1 VTIAMRVTVP
11 VATLWSRPD
20 AVRALDAPALAADP
34 DIPAWIAAMTPE
46 QQIDTEV
53 LTQLLL
59 GERVLVEQV
68 RADGWARV
76 VAVEQPADRLDPR
89 GYPGW
94 LRAAHLGPDSP
105 RPPEDQASAAGTA
118 LLSDVDVRATTR
130 PSGSDIV
137 ASARRFIGATYVW
150 GGMSEDGLDCS
161 GLVHRVWRHFGI
173 VVPRDAHEQA
183 LATTAVPEPRTGDLY
198 FFARPGRRIHH
209 VGIVV
214 EPGLMVHASSIR
226 HRVVEEPLSSE
237 RIATLVATHR
247 VPR

>member
-20 AVRALDAPALAADP
+20 AVRPLDAPALAADP

-94 LRAAHLGPDSP
+94 LRAAHLGPDP
-105 RPPEDQASAAGTA
+105 LP
-118 LLSDVDVRATTR
+118 DVDSRTTQ
-130 PSGSDIV
+130 PSGPDIV
-137 ASARRFIGATYVW
+137 ASARRFIGAVYVW
-150 GGMSEDGLDCS
+150 GGTSAHGLDCS
-161 GLVHRVWRHFGI
+161 GLVHRVWRRFGV

-183 LATTAVPEPRTGDLY
+183 VATTAVVEPRTGDLY

-214 EPGLMVHASSIR
+214 EPGLMVHASSTR

-247 VPR
+247 VPV

>member
-1 VTIAMRVTVP
+1 MTTALRVTVP

-20 AVRALDAPALAADP
+20 AVRALDAPALAARP

-59 GERVLVEQV
+59 GERVLVEHV

-76 VAVEQPADRLDPR
+76 VALEQPADELDPR

-94 LRAAHLGPDSP
+94 LRAAHVGPAP
-105 RPPEDQASAAGTA
+105 LP
-118 LLSDVDVRATTR
+118 DVDSHTTR
-130 PSGSDIV
+130 PSGPDIV
-137 ASARRFIGATYVW
+137 ASARRFIGAVYVW
-150 GGMSEDGLDCS
+150 GGMSAHGLDCS
-161 GLVHRVWRHFGI
+161 GLVHRVWRHFGV

-183 LATTAVPEPRTGDLY
+183 AATTAVPQPRTGDLY

-247 VPR
+247 VPVQNIDGISRTSSRLT

>member
-1 VTIAMRVTVP
+1 VTITMRVTVP

-20 AVRALDAPALAADP
+20 AVRALDAPALADHP

-59 GERVLVEQV
+59 GERVLVEDI

-76 VAVEQPADRLDPR
+76 VAVEQPADRLDQR

-94 LRAAHLGPDSP
+94 VRAAHLGPDLPSNM
-105 RPPEDQASAAGTA
+105 DGSTI
-118 LLSDVDVRATTR
+118 R
-130 PSGSDIV
+130 PSGPDIV
-137 ASARRFIGATYVW
+137 DSARRFIGAAYIW
-150 GGMSEDGLDCS
+150 GGLSTHGLDCS
-161 GLVHRVWRHFGI
+161 GLVHRVWRRFGI

-183 LATTAVPEPRTGDLY
+183 VATTAVSEPRAGDLY
-198 FFARPGRRIHH
+198 FFARPGQQIHH

-214 EPGLMVHASSIR
+214 EPGLMVHASSVR

-237 RIATLVATHR
+237 RVATLVATHR
-247 VPR
+247 VPV

>member
-53 LTQLLL
+53 VTQLLL
-59 GERVLVEQV
+59 GERVLVEDV

-94 LRAAHLGPDSP
+94 LRAAHLGAELMP
-105 RPPEDQASAAGTA
+105 
-118 LLSDVDVRATTR
+118 DVDSRTTTQ
-130 PSGSDIV
+130 PSGPDIV
-137 ASARRFIGATYVW
+137 AAARRFIGAVYVW
-150 GGMSEDGLDCS
+150 GGLSEHGLDCS

-183 LATTAVPEPRTGDLY
+183 AATTAVREPRTGDLY

-247 VPR
+247 VPV

>member
-11 VATLWSRPD
+11 VATQWSRPD
-20 AVRALDAPALAADP
+20 AVRDIDAPALAPLP
-34 DIPAWIAAMTPE
+34 DIPAWIGAMTPE

-59 GERVLVEQV
+59 GERVIVEQV

-94 LRAAHLGPDSP
+94 MRAAHLGD
-105 RPPEDQASAAGTA
+105 TA
-118 LLSDVDVRATTR
+118 PLPDVDRRRTE
-130 PSGSDIV
+130 PSGPEIV
-137 ASARRFIGATYVW
+137 AYARRFLGAVYVW
-150 GGMSEDGLDCS
+150 GGLSAHGLDCS

-183 LATTAVPEPRTGDLY
+183 AATVAVPQARSGDLY
-198 FFARPGRRIHH
+198 FFAHPGRPIHH

-214 EPGLMVHASSIR
+214 EPGVMVHASSIR
-226 HRVVEEPLSSE
+226 HRVVAEPLSSE
-237 RIATLVATHR
+237 RVATLVATHR
-247 VPR
+247 VPV